1 MGRIGKDELSP
12 ELISSLEKLMSPP
25 DVLKDYYTKE
35 EIDLLI
41 TEINNYLD
49 IVLTVDKT
57 YTKEIIDWKLGLI
70 SDKLNSIQII
80 ETYTK
85 EQIDTKINSLRKL
98 INTKMD
104 KDTMYTKDEIQRLI
118 DEAVRAAMPDI
129 SKFYT
134 KEDVDEKLSGFLTR
148 SDIADTLSND
158 TKSPVS
164 VNQIYNIEQKI
175 KSLKQSASDGSKKV
189 ATAITGIGI
198 DLGSVPTNPW
208 DTYRD
213 AILNFK
219 RKMTAKDY
227 MNQVPDEV
235 MLIKEFNYTDS
246 DVHYTGFD
254 TKYSGNYYVVK
265 YNSILHEYDSNFNLL
280 RSKKIEGAKYDSSYY
295 IMHFSP
301 NLIQF
306 GTNIINRN
314 TLNVVHNTAYEVI
327 TILEDDVVI
336 YRTDYKSIS
345 GKYDYSVM
353 MGYMENGE
361 FKTEELMNSITSS
374 IGVTYFEIKD
384 KKLLSIGCNVDGDYY
399 SSFVYELKKNNNKY
413 TLSSSVNRY
422 ISNPG
427 NFIFYKNMIYSN
439 YHTHIYP
446 EYVTFNN
453 QDRSDINDLNTGV
466 NQRTIN
472 TTTDGVS
479 DIIYR
484 MTYGKLIA
492 RHMGKLLFVFD
503 TKTELY
509 YNNIYFDT
517 SQNCLYFDSHYTD
530 AYLGVYKITFK
541 PKS

>member
-12 ELISSLEKLMSPP
+12 ELLALLEKLINPP

-70 SDKLNSIQII
+70 SNKLDGIQTIDS
-80 ETYTK
+80 YTK
-85 EQIDTKINSLRKL
+85 VEIDTKINSLRKL

-104 KDTMYTKDEIQRLI
+104 KDTLYTKDEVRRLI
-118 DEAVRAAMPDI
+118 DEAIKAAMPDI
-129 SKFYT
+129 SAFYT
-134 KEDVDEKLSGFLTR
+134 KGEVDKKLSGFLTK
-148 SDIADTLSND
+148 SDIVDSLTND
-158 TKSPVS
+158 TKSPIS

-175 KSLKQSASDGSKKV
+175 QNLKQSASDGSQKV

-198 DLGSVPTNPW
+198 NLGSVPTNPW
-208 DTYRD
+208 NTYRD
-213 AILNFK
+213 AILNVNK
-219 RKMTAKDY
+219 TMTAKDY
-227 MNQVPDEV
+227 MNQVPDNVE
-235 MLIKEFNYTDS
+235 LIKEFNYTDS
-246 DVHYTGFD
+246 DVQYTGFD
-254 TKYSGNYYVVK
+254 TKYSGNYYVVQ
-265 YNSILHEYDSNFNLL
+265 NNNTLHEYDSNFNLL
-280 RSKKIEGAKYDSSYY
+280 RSKKIEGVKYDSSYY
-295 IMHFSP
+295 LMHFSP
-301 NLIQF
+301 NLIYF
-306 GTNIINRN
+306 GKNIINRN
-314 TLNVVHNTAYEVI
+314 TLDILHNNIYEVA

-336 YRTDYKSIS
+336 YRTDYTTSNNKYIYSI
-345 GKYDYSVM
+345 M
-353 MGYMENGE
+353 MGYMENGV
-361 FKTEELMNSITSS
+361 FKTEKLMDSITNS

-384 KKLLSIGCNVDGDYY
+384 KKLLSIGCNVDGNYY
-399 SSFVYELKKNNNKY
+399 SSFVYELKKINNKY
-413 TLSSSVNRY
+413 TLSTPANRY

-427 NFIFYKNMIYSN
+427 NFIFYKNMLYSN
-439 YHTHIYP
+439 YYTQLYP

-453 QDRSDINDLNTGV
+453 QDRNDINDLTTAV

-484 MTYGKLIA
+484 MTYGRLIA

-509 YNNIYFDT
+509 FNNIYFDT
-517 SQNCLYFDSHYTD
+517 SQNCLYFDSHYLD
-530 AYLGVYKITFK
+530 AHLGVYKITFK
-541 PKS
+541 PK